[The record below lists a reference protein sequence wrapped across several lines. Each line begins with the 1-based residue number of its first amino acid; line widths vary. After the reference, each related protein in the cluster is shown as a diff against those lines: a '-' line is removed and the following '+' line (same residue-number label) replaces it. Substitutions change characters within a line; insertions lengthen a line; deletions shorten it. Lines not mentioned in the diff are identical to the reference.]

1 MPSPRVF
8 VSHSHLD
15 YDKAILIKEDLE
27 RYGLEVFVAHKDITP
42 SLEWRNEI
50 VGQIKSCDLFVALLT
65 SSYKDS
71 HWCDQECGIA
81 VANNKPMLPVA
92 IELMPYGF
100 LESYQALL
108 WDPMDLRQSR
118 ATVIKTILSRLSIP
132 TGTLVAGVV
141 TSNSFAEAGESF
153 GILLRRGDLT
163 DDQIHR
169 VATACFKNTQI
180 IGSSTAQ
187 KLLPEFYQKYSD
199 RLPAHLRVRFAA
211 YMGREGAS

>member
-1 MPSPRVF
+1 MPSPKVF
-8 VSHSHLD
+8 VSHSHVD
-15 YDKAILIKEDLE
+15 YDKAMWIKEDLE
-27 RYGLEVFVAHKDITP
+27 RYGLEVFVAHRDITP

-65 SSYKDS
+65 FSYKDS

-81 VANNKPMLPVA
+81 FANSKPMLPVA

-100 LESYQALL
+100 LESYQALI
-108 WDPMDLRQSR
+108 WDPTDIRKSR
-118 ATVIKTILSRLSIP
+118 ANMIRAILSGQSIP
-132 TGTLVAGVV
+132 TELVVAGVV
-141 TSNSFAEAGESF
+141 TSDSFAEAGEAL

-163 DDQIHR
+163 DEQIHR

-187 KLLPEFYQKYSD
+187 KLVPEFYQKYSD
-199 RLPAHLRVRFAA
+199 RLPPNLRARFA
-211 YMGREGAS
+211 RELGGDR